1 MRLTVA
7 PPVSVDTAVSSRRL
21 TDNQTRVRFFFT
33 PIRTAIRTE
42 IASTTRKSLILHAP
56 RVTRTP
62 ALLIRSHRTRRV
74 DTLIRGVS
82 RGDALANV
90 TMRGLAT
97 PQSGH
102 ASGQDAR

>member
-1 MRLTVA
+1 S
-7 PPVSVDTAVSSRRL
+7 PDSVDSGPRASDFRSDVHPASLFLR
-21 TDNQTRVRFFFT
+21 
-33 PIRTAIRTE
+33 PIRTVIRTE

-102 ASGQDAR
+102 TSEQDAR